1 MSGELQKMIIE
12 SYSDERFSSL
22 EGTFTATLNPENY
35 NQRYQIK
42 YTEEQAPGTSGMQ
55 LKFDKIEPR
64 TMEFEFILDQ
74 TGALQGTEKT
84 ERGVEDQIDDF
95 KKLTLGYDGNI
106 HRTRYLKL
114 IWGTLLFKCCM
125 ENLDV
130 TYKMFK
136 PDGSPVR
143 ATLKAGFKEFMEDER
158 RVAEENA
165 TSPDLTHV
173 RIVKEGDTLPVMT
186 KKIYGDLKYYLQV
199 AAFNDITN
207 FRNLEPGTKIIF
219 PPLDKTT
226 QA

>member
-12 SYSDERFSSL
+12 SYSDERFSTL

-35 NQRYQIK
+35 NQRFQIK

-74 TGALQGTEKT
+74 TGALPGTEKT

-143 ATLKAGFKEFMEDER
+143 AMLKAGFKEFMEDER

-165 TSPDLTHV
+165 QSPDLTHV
-173 RIVKEGDTLPVMT
+173 RIVKEGDSLPIMV

-199 AAFNDITN
+199 AAFNNITN

-219 PPLDKTT
+219 PPIDKTT

>member
-186 KKIYGDLKYYLQV
+186 RKIYGDLKYYLQV

>member
-1 MSGELQKMIIE
+1 MSGELQKMKIE

-22 EGTFTATLNPENY
+22 EGTFTATLNPEKY
-35 NQRYQIK
+35 NQRFQIK
-42 YTEEQAPGTSGMQ
+42 YTEEQSPGTSGMA

-64 TMEFEFILDQ
+64 TMEFEFIVDQ
-74 TGALQGTEKT
+74 TGVLPGTEKT
-84 ERGVEDQIDDF
+84 ERGVEDQIDEF
-95 KKLTLGYDGNI
+95 KGLTLGYDGNI

-165 TSPDLTHV
+165 QSPDLTHV
-173 RIVKEGDTLPVMT
+173 RLVKEGDTLPILS
-186 KKIYGDLKYYLQV
+186 KKIYGDIKHYIDLARRNGL
-199 AAFNDITN
+199 TN
-207 FRNLEPGTKIIF
+207 FRSLMPGNKITF
-219 PPLDKTT
+219 PPIDKTSNS
-226 QA
+226 

>member
-64 TMEFEFILDQ
+64 IMEFEFILDQ

-165 TSPDLTHV
+165 SSPDLTHI

-186 KKIYGDLKYYLQV
+186 KKVYGDLKYYLQV

-219 PPLDKTT
+219 PPLDKTN

>member
-95 KKLTLGYDGNI
+95 KKLTIN
-106 HRTRYLKL
+106 
-114 IWGTLLFKCCM
+114 
-125 ENLDV
+125 
-130 TYKMFK
+130 
-136 PDGSPVR
+136 
-143 ATLKAGFKEFMEDER
+143 KEEKVFIIER
-158 RVAEENA
+158 
-165 TSPDLTHV
+165 D
-173 RIVKEGDTLPVMT
+173 
-186 KKIYGDLKYYLQV
+186 
-199 AAFNDITN
+199 
-207 FRNLEPGTKIIF
+207 
-219 PPLDKTT
+219 
-226 QA
+226 

>member
-1 MSGELQKMIIE
+1 MSGELQKMMIE
-12 SYSDERFSSL
+12 SYSDERFSTL
-22 EGTFTATLNPENY
+22 EGSFTAILNPENY
-35 NQRYQIK
+35 SQRFQIK
-42 YTEEQAPGTSGMQ
+42 YTEEQSPGTSGMQ

-74 TGALQGTEKT
+74 TGALPGTSKT
-84 ERGVEDQIDDF
+84 ERGVEDQIEEF
-95 KKLTLGYDGNI
+95 KALTLGYDGNI

-114 IWGTLLFKCCM
+114 IWGTLLFKCCL

-165 TSPDLTHV
+165 QSPDLTHL
-173 RIVKEGDTLPVMT
+173 RIIKEGDTLPMLSNQ
-186 KKIYGDLKYYLQV
+186 IYGDIKYYMHV
-199 AAFNDITN
+199 AERNGLVN
-207 FRNLEPGTKIIF
+207 FRNMEPGSKIIF
-219 PPLDKTT
+219 PPIDKT
-226 QA
+226 AKS

>member
-12 SYSDERFSSL
+12 SYSDERFSTL

-35 NQRYQIK
+35 NQRFQIK

-74 TGALQGTEKT
+74 TGALPGTEKT
-84 ERGVEDQIDDF
+84 ERGVEDQVDDF

-165 TSPDLTHV
+165 QSPDLTHV
-173 RIVKEGDTLPVMT
+173 RIVKAGDSLPVMV

-199 AAFNDITN
+199 AAFNNITN

-219 PPLDKTT
+219 PPIDKTT